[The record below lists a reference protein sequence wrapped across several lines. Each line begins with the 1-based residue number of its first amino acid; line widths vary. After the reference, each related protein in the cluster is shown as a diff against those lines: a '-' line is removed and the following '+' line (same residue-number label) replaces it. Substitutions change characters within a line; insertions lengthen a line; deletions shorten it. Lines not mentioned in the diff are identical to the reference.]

1 MQIFILKH
9 CLKSVFKLFIYVNP
23 SNLTKYAFIFKP
35 KCRLFGITG
44 SKSRQNKVY
53 LSEKLVFALDIS
65 TFRNDKSVCACF
77 SFAGLISTCLI
88 HHLFILG
95 NKKVKLEIANGSQ
108 RSLSSLILIVCLYGC
123 IPFIFSSHPNQELSM
138 ESKALDLPDLKCC
151 HILCDIALRD
161 VIIKCSTVALKASV
175 AAIPAGWLRY
185 ESRGEWYLLLEAI
198 SQMYRS
204 VAPIQ
209 PWLNIL
215 SIYAKEYEYFAVIV
229 YIIIK
234 GMMLYPA
241 LRLLVVAL
249 WILLR
254 NQGICMMANP
264 DQVQNAGSSCSVC
277 RSAYVEPLCLP
288 CGHIFCKICICK
300 WYKGHE
306 TCPNCRALIKNFNGQ
321 WIDGSTASFFKNF

>member
-1 MQIFILKH
+1 MTTLSMMMLKTSLVWILTLSYQALSLTRLMILSRMRIEWCKNQVTH
-9 CLKSVFKLFIYVNP
+9 WLLHLNVNLMLHHSKTSAHKRVEVESRKLLGRWLKMSHP
-23 SNLTKYAFIFKP
+23 SPLG
-35 KCRLFGITG
+35 R
-44 SKSRQNKVY
+44 
-53 LSEKLVFALDIS
+53 DILG
-65 TFRNDKSVCACF
+65 VLC
-77 SFAGLISTCLI
+77 LISTCLI

-277 RSAYVEPLCLP
+277 RP
-288 CGHIFCKICICK
+288 HTI
-300 WYKGHE
+300 
-306 TCPNCRALIKNFNGQ
+306 
-321 WIDGSTASFFKNF
+321 